1 MNQLLK
7 FVQLTQ
13 EFKGVRRKL
22 LIAKENREEN
32 DAEHSFQLAIVA
44 WFLISRDNIPLNLEL
59 AFKYALAH
67 DLVEVYAGDTPA
79 ALHKNSAG
87 AIATKNAREEA
98 AAKQIKLEF
107 PEFGELHD
115 LIRGYEER
123 KDPESNF
130 IYALDKI
137 LPLMNVYLDG
147 GHSWKFHDISLEDV
161 ISNKRDKFSGSP
173 EIGKY
178 FRELVTLLEKDPSL
192 FPVFN

>member
-32 DAEHSFQLAIVA
+32 DAEHSFQLAIIA
-44 WFLISRDNIPLNLEL
+44 WFLITRDNLSLNLEL

-79 ALHKNSAG
+79 ALHKNSAE
-87 AIATKNAREEA
+87 AIATKHAREEA
-98 AAKQIKLEF
+98 AAEQIKQEF
-107 PEFGELHD
+107 PEFEELHE
-115 LIRGYEER
+115 LIQAYEER
-123 KDPESNF
+123 KDRESNF

-137 LPLMNVYLDG
+137 LPLMNVYLDS
-147 GHSWKFHDISLEDV
+147 GHSWKFHDIGLEDV
-161 ISNKRDKFSGSP
+161 ITNKGDKFSGSP

-178 FRELVTLLEKDPSL
+178 FAELVKMLQKDPSL
-192 FPVFN
+192 FPVSS